1 MPPEA
6 SVELLAALNY
16 PYGPRKQSQGYGY
29 RWDLHNPILR
39 ATFHDYQA
47 GEPDK
52 SRGPII
58 LMKFPIW
65 TQWYEGISPVACF
78 IAAVTTLFHP
88 YPDAFHDGK
97 YPDYPPAVYWYRTTP
112 AVSSLNCS
120 AKPFM

>member
-6 SVELLAALNY
+6 SEGLLAALNY
-16 PYGPRKQSQGYGY
+16 PYGPRKQSQGGYGY

-58 LMKFPIW
+58 LLKFPIW
-65 TQWYEGISPVACF
+65 KQWQIGGGVTAACF
-78 IAAVTTLFHP
+78 IAAMTSLFHP
-88 YPDAFHDGK
+88 YPDAFHVG
-97 YPDYPPAVYWYRTTP
+97 
-112 AVSSLNCS
+112 
-120 AKPFM
+120 